1 MPSPNRRDAD
11 ADADAPVPAA
21 LRGLV
26 VNHVSS
32 FDYFVE
38 RGLSEVTRLMPPV
51 QFQAPGT
58 SDAAHRVSLWLEDV
72 RIGKP
77 TREGEGSARSRDP
90 RVFPRECRE
99 SSVTYKAP
107 MTATAAWCVGPR
119 GADAETHRR
128 EFRLTSIPTMVQSSA
143 CHLSRLTQKQLV
155 GKGEERKEMGGYFV
169 CNGNERIVRLLIQQ
183 RRHYVMA

>member
-51 QFQAPGT
+51 QFQAPGP
-58 SDAAHRVSLWLEDV
+58 SDAAHRVRVWLEDV
-72 RIGKP
+72 RRGQP
-77 TREGEGSARSRDP
+77 PREGEGSARARDP

-155 GKGEERKEMGGYFV
+155 GKGESGRRWAATSCATGTSASCV
-169 CNGNERIVRLLIQQ
+169 C
-183 RRHYVMA
+183 